1 MEILTYS
8 FVLII
13 VFYLFLRIDMME
25 KRLKQMHN
33 LLERMEEAADLPED
47 PLHDELRRMIKQGE
61 EIKAIKLAR
70 NKLGLSLIEGKHYID
85 NLK

>member
-8 FVLII
+8 FVLIA
-13 VFYLFLRIDMME
+13 VFYLLLRIDMME
-25 KRLKQMHN
+25 RRMKQMHN
-33 LLERMEEAADLPED
+33 QLERMKEKAGLPED
-47 PLHDELRRMIKQGE
+47 PLNDELHRMIRQGE
-61 EIKAIKLAR
+61 EIKAVKLAR

>member
-25 KRLKQMHN
+25 KRVKQMHN

-85 NLK
+85 KLK